1 MRVDEWD
8 AGSLAPE
15 LTGDSG
21 LAVDPAWSELAPSLR
36 RVARRM
42 TSARDEQDDLLQE
55 ALVALWAIDPTRFDL
70 REHAELAY
78 LRRMLVNRMWDAWR
92 KIRAASPRSV

>member
-1 MRVDEWD
+1 MRADKRHV
-8 AGSLAPE
+8 GSLAPE
-15 LTGDSG
+15 LTGDSS

-55 ALVALWAIDPTRFDL
+55 ALVALWVIDPTRFDL
-70 REHAELAY
+70 REPAELAY
-78 LRRMLVNRMWDAWR
+78 LRRMLVNRMWDALG
-92 KIRAASPRSV
+92 KIRARTL